1 MSLIDRGVYSPGI
14 PGLNQLGE
22 EFLKK
27 NGLCR
32 PRGPDLL
39 SPIVWE
45 AVQKQTVPVAKEG
58 VSEPWA
64 APFIHQGGSEPWTAH
79 VVHKVVSEPWIV
91 PAVHE

>member
-1 MSLIDRGVYSPGI
+1 MKD
-14 PGLNQLGE
+14 E
-22 EFLKK
+22 KHA
-27 NGLCR
+27 LCG

-39 SPIVWE
+39 SPIAWE
-45 AVQKQTVPVAKEG
+45 AVQNQTVPVAQEG

-64 APFIHQGGSEPWTAH
+64 APVIHQEGSEPWTAH